1 MATLGEKIKT
11 LRKEKKLTQTELVGS
26 ELTKSMLSQI
36 ENGKATPSMKTLQ
49 YIAEKLEC
57 EMSFLLE
64 EDEGEIVELIQKMEP
79 LIKAN
84 KCDEV
89 YKTLLPIVQTELPST
104 LNTAR
109 LYKQFLTGAV
119 IMNDYHIEYYVET
132 AVSIFEKYTLYRER
146 TETKL
151 LFYYMLFKRKKY
163 KECLQMIATIRDE
176 YKAKNL
182 EMDLITHIQL
192 YLKEAIILL
201 AYGNYEKCEKVI
213 LDALAFSKKH
223 QVYYKT
229 DEFYRILSYQKVITA
244 DKEQYLYYI
253 KKSEQFAIFTEDIL
267 SIAIIDILKAYYY
280 NTITNEYTIALKHL
294 EQFREKL
301 KDEPIFQ
308 DDGLYYL
315 EKGKSLYGLK
325 RYKEA
330 LAILKHA
337 TIPDYMSH
345 PLDQSWVL
353 TAGSYRALCYIELQ
367 DKKSALKEAKEAVQA
382 IDSYPDSIFTSFIKE
397 TLQIIQKL

>member
-57 EMSFLLE
+57 KMSFLLE

-132 AVSIFEKYTLYRER
+132 AVSIFEKYTLYRES

-151 LFYYMLFKRKKY
+151 LFYYMLFKHKKY

-397 TLQIIQKL
+397 ILQIIQKL

>member
-11 LRKEKKLTQTELVGS
+11 LRKEKKLTQTDLAGS

-132 AVSIFEKYTLYRER
+132 AVSIFEKYTLYRES

-229 DEFYRILSYQKVITA
+229 DEFYRILSYQKIITT
-244 DKEQYLYYI
+244 DKERYLYYI
-253 KKSEQFAIFTEDIL
+253 KKSEQFAIFTEDTL
-267 SIAIIDILKAYYY
+267 SAAIIDILKAYYY
-280 NTITNEYTIALKHL
+280 NTITNEYTIALEHL

-330 LAILKHA
+330 LEVLDHAI
-337 TIPDYMSH
+337 IPDYMSH

>member
-1 MATLGEKIKT
+1 MATLGEKIKA
-11 LRKEKKLTQTELVGS
+11 LRKEKKLTQTELAGS

-49 YIAEKLEC
+49 YIAEKLGC
-57 EMSFLLE
+57 ETSFLLE
-64 EDEGEIVELIQKMEP
+64 EDDDEMVELIQKMER
-79 LIKAN
+79 LIKN

-89 YKTLLPIVQTELPST
+89 YETLLPIVQKELPST

-109 LYKQFLTGAV
+109 LYKQFITAAAV
-119 IMNDYHIEYYVET
+119 MNDYNIEYYVET
-132 AVSIFEKYTLYRER
+132 AVSIFEKYTLYRES

-151 LFYYMLFKRKKY
+151 LFYYMLFKQKKY

-229 DEFYRILSYQKVITA
+229 DEFYRILSYQKIITT

-253 KKSEQFAIFTEDIL
+253 KKSEQFAIFTEDTL
-267 SIAIIDILKAYYY
+267 SAANIDILKAYYY
-280 NTITNEYTIALKHL
+280 NTVTNEYTIALEHL

-301 KDEPIFQ
+301 KNDPIFQ

-330 LAILKHA
+330 LETLKHA

-367 DKKSALKEAKEAVQA
+367 DKKSALTEAKEAVQS

>member
-1 MATLGEKIKT
+1 MATLGEKIKS
-11 LRKEKKLTQTELVGS
+11 LRKEKKLTQTELAGS

-49 YIAEKLEC
+49 YIAEKLGC
-57 EMSFLLE
+57 ETSFLLE
-64 EDEGEIVELIQKMEP
+64 EDDDEMVELIQKMER
-79 LIKAN
+79 LIKN

-89 YKTLLPIVQTELPST
+89 YETLLPIVQKELPST

-109 LYKQFLTGAV
+109 LYKQFITAAAV
-119 IMNDYHIEYYVET
+119 MNDYNIEYYVET
-132 AVSIFEKYTLYRER
+132 AVSIFEKYTLYRES

-151 LFYYMLFKRKKY
+151 LFYYMLFKQKKY

-229 DEFYRILSYQKVITA
+229 DEFYRILSYQKIITT

-253 KKSEQFAIFTEDIL
+253 KKSEQFAIFTEDTL
-267 SIAIIDILKAYYY
+267 SAANVDILKAYYY
-280 NTITNEYTIALKHL
+280 NTVTNEYTIALEHL

-301 KDEPIFQ
+301 KNDPIFQ

-330 LAILKHA
+330 LETLKHA

-367 DKKSALKEAKEAVQA
+367 DKKSALEEAKEAVQA
-382 IDSYPDSIFTSFIKE
+382 IDSYPNSIFTSFIKE

>member
-1 MATLGEKIKT
+1 MATLGEKIKA
-11 LRKEKKLTQTELVGS
+11 LRKEKKLTQTALAGS

-132 AVSIFEKYTLYRER
+132 AVSIFEKYTLYRES

-308 DDGLYYL
+308 EDGLYYL

>member
-1 MATLGEKIKT
+1 MATLGEKIKA
-11 LRKEKKLTQTELVGS
+11 LRKEKKLTQTELAGS

-57 EMSFLLE
+57 ETSFLLE
-64 EDEGEIVELIQKMEP
+64 EDDDEIVELITKMEQ
-79 LIKAN
+79 LIKEN

-89 YKTLLPIVQTELPST
+89 YETLLPIVQKGLPST
-104 LNTAR
+104 INTAR
-109 LYKQFLTGAV
+109 LYKQFLTGAA
-119 IMNDYHIEYYVET
+119 IMNDYNIESYVET
-132 AVSIFEKYTLYRER
+132 AVSIFEKYTLYRES

-151 LFYYMLFKRKKY
+151 LFYYMLYKRKKY
-163 KECLQMIATIRDE
+163 KECLQLITKIRDE
-176 YKAKNL
+176 YKTKNL

-244 DKEQYLYYI
+244 DKEQYLHYI
-253 KKSEQFAIFTEDIL
+253 KKSEQFAIFTEDTL
-267 SIAIIDILKAYYY
+267 SAAVINLLKAYYY
-280 NTITNEYTIALKHL
+280 NTITHEYTIALEHV
-294 EQFREKL
+294 EQFREQL
-301 KDEPIFQ
+301 KDERIFQ
-308 DDGLYYL
+308 DDGSYYL
-315 EKGKSLYGLK
+315 EKGKALYGLK
-325 RYKEA
+325 QYEEA
-330 LAILKHA
+330 LKTLQRAI
-337 TIPDYMSH
+337 IPDYINH
-345 PLDQSWVL
+345 PLDHARL
-353 TAGSYRALCYIELQ
+353 TTAGAYRALCYVKLN
-367 DKKSALKEAKEAVQA
+367 DKKRALEEVTEAYEIVQA
-382 IDSYPDSIFTSFIKE
+382 YPDSIFTSFIKE

>member
-1 MATLGEKIKT
+1 MATLGEKIKA
-11 LRKEKKLTQTELVGS
+11 LRKEKKLTQTELAGS

-57 EMSFLLE
+57 EPSFLLE
-64 EDEGEIVELIQKMEP
+64 EDEGKIVELIQKMEP

-84 KCDEV
+84 GDEV
-89 YKTLLPIVQTELPST
+89 YKTLLPIVQTDLPPT

-109 LYKQFLTGAV
+109 LYKQFITAAAV
-119 IMNDYHIEYYVET
+119 MNDYNIEYYVET
-132 AVSIFEKYTLYRER
+132 AVSIFEKYTLYRES

-151 LFYYMLFKRKKY
+151 LFYYMLFKQKKY

-176 YKAKNL
+176 YKTKNL

-201 AYGNYEKCEKVI
+201 AYGSYEKCEKVI

-229 DEFYRILSYQKVITA
+229 DEFYRILSYQKIIVA
-244 DKEQYLYYI
+244 DKERYLYYI
-253 KKSEQFAIFTEDIL
+253 KKSEQFAIFTEDTL
-267 SIAIIDILKAYYY
+267 SAANVDILKAYYY
-280 NTITNEYTIALKHL
+280 NTITNEYTIALEHL

-301 KDEPIFQ
+301 KNNPIFQ

-330 LAILKHA
+330 LEALKHA

-345 PLDQSWVL
+345 PLDQSWLL
-353 TAGSYRALCYIELQ
+353 TAGSYRALCYIKLQ
-367 DKKSALKEAKEAVQA
+367 DKKSALTEAKEAVQA

>member
-49 YIAEKLEC
+49 YVAGKLEC

-132 AVSIFEKYTLYRER
+132 AVSIFEKYTLYRES

>member
-1 MATLGEKIKT
+1 MATLGEKIKA
-11 LRKEKKLTQTELVGS
+11 LRKEKKLTQTELAGS

-49 YIAEKLEC
+49 YIAEKLGC
-57 EMSFLLE
+57 ETSFLLE
-64 EDEGEIVELIQKMEP
+64 EDDDEIVELIQKMER
-79 LIKAN
+79 LIKN

-89 YKTLLPIVQTELPST
+89 YETLLPIVQKELPST

-109 LYKQFLTGAV
+109 LYKQFITAAAV
-119 IMNDYHIEYYVET
+119 MNDYNIEYYVET
-132 AVSIFEKYTLYRER
+132 AISIFEKYTLYRES

-151 LFYYMLFKRKKY
+151 LFYYMLFKQKKY

-229 DEFYRILSYQKVITA
+229 DEFYRILSYQKIITT

-253 KKSEQFAIFTEDIL
+253 KKSEQFAIFTEDTL
-267 SIAIIDILKAYYY
+267 SAANVDILKAYYY
-280 NTITNEYTIALKHL
+280 NTVTNEYTIALEHL

-301 KDEPIFQ
+301 KNDPIFQ

-330 LAILKHA
+330 LETLKHA
-337 TIPDYMSH
+337 TIPDYMNH

>member
-1 MATLGEKIKT
+1 MATLGEKIKA
-11 LRKEKKLTQTELVGS
+11 LRKEKKLTQTELAGS

-49 YIAEKLEC
+49 YIAEKLGC
-57 EMSFLLE
+57 ETSFLLE
-64 EDEGEIVELIQKMEP
+64 EDDDEIVELIQKMER
-79 LIKAN
+79 LIKN

-89 YKTLLPIVQTELPST
+89 YETLLPIVQKELPST

-109 LYKQFLTGAV
+109 LYKQFITAAAV
-119 IMNDYHIEYYVET
+119 MNDYNIEYYVET
-132 AVSIFEKYTLYRER
+132 AVSIFEKYTLYRES

-151 LFYYMLFKRKKY
+151 LFYYMLFKQKKY

-229 DEFYRILSYQKVITA
+229 DEFYRILSYQKIITT

-253 KKSEQFAIFTEDIL
+253 KKSEQFAIFTEDTL
-267 SIAIIDILKAYYY
+267 SAANIDILKAYYY
-280 NTITNEYTIALKHL
+280 NTVTNEYTIALEHL

-301 KDEPIFQ
+301 KNDPIFQ

-330 LAILKHA
+330 LETLKHA

-345 PLDQSWVL
+345 PLNQSWVL

-367 DKKSALKEAKEAVQA
+367 DKKSALTEAKEAVQA

>member
-1 MATLGEKIKT
+1 MATLGEKIKA
-11 LRKEKKLTQTELVGS
+11 LRKEKKLTQTALAGS

-57 EMSFLLE
+57 ETSFLLE
-64 EDEGEIVELIQKMEP
+64 EDEEEIVELIQKMEP
-79 LIKAN
+79 LIKSN

-89 YKTLLPIVQTELPST
+89 YKTLLPIVQKELPLT

-109 LYKQFLTGAV
+109 LYKQFITGAA
-119 IMNDYHIEYYVET
+119 IMNDYNIEYYVET
-132 AVSIFEKYTLYRER
+132 AVSIFEKYTLYRES

-163 KECLQMIATIRDE
+163 KECLQIIATIRDE

-201 AYGNYEKCEKVI
+201 AYGNYKKCEKVI

-280 NTITNEYTIALKHL
+280 NTITNEYTIALEHL

-330 LAILKHA
+330 LAILKQA

>member
-1 MATLGEKIKT
+1 MATLGEKIKA
-11 LRKEKKLTQTELVGS
+11 LRKEKKLTQTELAGS
-26 ELTKSMLSQI
+26 ELTKSMLSQV

-57 EMSFLLE
+57 ETSFLLE
-64 EDEGEIVELIQKMEP
+64 EDEGEIVELIQKMER
-79 LIKAN
+79 LIKN

-89 YKTLLPIVQTELPST
+89 YETLLPIVQKELPST

-109 LYKQFLTGAV
+109 LYKQFITAAAV
-119 IMNDYHIEYYVET
+119 MNDYNIEYYVET
-132 AVSIFEKYTLYRER
+132 AVSIFEKYTLYRES

-151 LFYYMLFKRKKY
+151 LFYYMLFKQKKY

-229 DEFYRILSYQKVITA
+229 DEFYRILSYQKIITT

-253 KKSEQFAIFTEDIL
+253 KKSEQFAIFTEDTL
-267 SIAIIDILKAYYY
+267 SAANIDILKAYYY
-280 NTITNEYTIALKHL
+280 NTVTNEYTIALEHL
-294 EQFREKL
+294 EQFRKKL
-301 KDEPIFQ
+301 KNDPIFQ

-325 RYKEA
+325 CYKEA
-330 LAILKHA
+330 LETLKHA

-367 DKKSALKEAKEAVQA
+367 DKKSALTEAKEAVQA

>member
-1 MATLGEKIKT
+1 MATLGEKIKA
-11 LRKEKKLTQTELVGS
+11 LRKDKKLTQTALAGS

-57 EMSFLLE
+57 ETSFLLE
-64 EDEGEIVELIQKMEP
+64 EDEEEIVELIQKMEP
-79 LIKAN
+79 LIKSN
-84 KCDEV
+84 KSDEV
-89 YKTLLPIVQTELPST
+89 YKTLLPIVQKELPLT

-109 LYKQFLTGAV
+109 LYKHFITGAA
-119 IMNDYHIEYYVET
+119 IMNDYNIEYYVET
-132 AVSIFEKYTLYRER
+132 AVSIFEKYTLYRES

-151 LFYYMLFKRKKY
+151 LFYYMLYKRKKY
-163 KECLQMIATIRDE
+163 KECLQLISRIRDE
-176 YKAKNL
+176 YKTKNL

-201 AYGNYEKCEKVI
+201 AYGNYEKCEKTI

-229 DEFYRILSYQKVITA
+229 DEFYRILSYQKIITT
-244 DKEQYLYYI
+244 DKERYLYYI
-253 KKSEQFAIFTEDIL
+253 KKSEQFAIFTEDTL
-267 SIAIIDILKAYYY
+267 SAANIDILKAYYY
-280 NTITNEYTIALKHL
+280 NTVTNEYTIALEHL

-301 KDEPIFQ
+301 KDVPIFQ
-308 DDGLYYL
+308 EDGLYYL

-325 RYKEA
+325 RYEEA
-330 LAILKHA
+330 LETLKRA
-337 TIPDYMSH
+337 NIPDYMSH
-345 PLDQSWVL
+345 PLDQSWLL
-353 TAGSYRALCYIELQ
+353 TAGSYRALCHIELQ
-367 DKKSALKEAKEAVQA
+367 DKPAALKEANEAVQT
-382 IDSYPDSIFTSFIKE
+382 IDGYPDSIFSSFIKE

>member
-1 MATLGEKIKT
+1 MATLGEKIKA
-11 LRKEKKLTQTELVGS
+11 LRKEKKLTQTELAGS

-57 EMSFLLE
+57 ETSFLLE
-64 EDEGEIVELIQKMEP
+64 EDEGEIVELIQKMEQ

-89 YKTLLPIVQTELPST
+89 YNTLLPIVQNDMPLT
-104 LNTAR
+104 LHTAR
-109 LYKQFLTGAV
+109 LYKQFIIGAV
-119 IMNDYHIEYYVET
+119 IMKDYNIEFFVEKAT
-132 AVSIFEKYTLYRER
+132 SIFEKYTLYRDS

-151 LFYYMLFKRKKY
+151 TFSYVLFSHKKY
-163 KECLQMIATIRDE
+163 EECLQLIASIRDDYE
-176 YKAKNL
+176 AKHL
-182 EMDLITHIQL
+182 EMDLIIHIQL
-192 YLKEAIILL
+192 CLKEAIILL
-201 AYGNYEKCEKVI
+201 AYGNYEKCEKII
-213 LDALAFSKKH
+213 LEALAFSKKH

-253 KKSEQFAIFTEDIL
+253 KKSEQFAIFTEDTL
-267 SIAIIDILKAYYY
+267 SIAMIDILKAYYY

-301 KDEPIFQ
+301 KGQPIFQ

-315 EKGKSLYGLK
+315 EKGKALYGLK
-325 RYKEA
+325 RYEEA
-330 LAILKHA
+330 LQALQRGI
-337 TIPDYMSH
+337 IPDYMNH
-345 PLDQSWVL
+345 PLDQAWL
-353 TAGSYRALCYIELQ
+353 TTAGAYRALCYVKLN
-367 DKKSALKEAKEAVQA
+367 DKKRALKEATDATKKIQ
-382 IDSYPDSIFTSFIKE
+382 SYPDSIFSSFVKE

>member
-1 MATLGEKIKT
+1 MATLGEKIKA
-11 LRKEKKLTQTELVGS
+11 LRKEKKLTQTELAGP

-57 EMSFLLE
+57 EPSFLLE
-64 EDEGEIVELIQKMEP
+64 EDEGKIVELIQKMEP

-84 KCDEV
+84 GDEV
-89 YKTLLPIVQTELPST
+89 YKTLLPIVQTDLPPT

-109 LYKQFLTGAV
+109 LYKQFITGAA
-119 IMNDYHIEYYVET
+119 IMNDYNIEYYVET
-132 AVSIFEKYTLYRER
+132 AVSIFEKYTLYRES

-163 KECLQMIATIRDE
+163 KECLQLIATIRDE

-229 DEFYRILSYQKVITA
+229 DEFYRILSYQKIIVA

-253 KKSEQFAIFTEDIL
+253 KKSEQFAIFTEDTL
-267 SIAIIDILKAYYY
+267 SAANIDILKAYYY
-280 NTITNEYTIALKHL
+280 NTVTNEYTIALEHL

-301 KDEPIFQ
+301 KNDPIFQ

-330 LAILKHA
+330 LETLKHA

-367 DKKSALKEAKEAVQA
+367 DKKSALTEAKEAVQA

>member
-1 MATLGEKIKT
+1 MSTLGEKIKT
-11 LRKEKKLTQTELVGS
+11 LRKEKTLTQTELVGS

-132 AVSIFEKYTLYRER
+132 AVSIFEKYTLYRES

>member
-1 MATLGEKIKT
+1 MATLGEKIKA

-49 YIAEKLEC
+49 YIAEKLGC
-57 EMSFLLE
+57 ETSFLLE
-64 EDEGEIVELIQKMEP
+64 EDDDEIVELIQKMER
-79 LIKAN
+79 LIKN

-89 YKTLLPIVQTELPST
+89 YETLLPIVQKELPST

-109 LYKQFLTGAV
+109 LYKQFITVAAV
-119 IMNDYHIEYYVET
+119 MNDYNIEYYVET
-132 AVSIFEKYTLYRER
+132 AVSIFEKYTLYRES

-151 LFYYMLFKRKKY
+151 LFYYMLFKQKKY

-229 DEFYRILSYQKVITA
+229 DEFYRILSYQKIITT

-253 KKSEQFAIFTEDIL
+253 KKSEQFAIFTEDTL
-267 SIAIIDILKAYYY
+267 SAANIDILKAYYY
-280 NTITNEYTIALKHL
+280 NTVTNEYTIALEHL

-301 KDEPIFQ
+301 KNDPIFQ
-308 DDGLYYL
+308 GDGLYYL

-330 LAILKHA
+330 LETLKHA

-367 DKKSALKEAKEAVQA
+367 DKKSALTEAKEAVQA

-397 TLQIIQKL
+397 TLQIIQKF

>member
-1 MATLGEKIKT
+1 MATLGEKIKA
-11 LRKEKKLTQTELVGS
+11 LRKEKKLTQTELAGS

-49 YIAEKLEC
+49 YIAEKLGC
-57 EMSFLLE
+57 ETSFLLE
-64 EDEGEIVELIQKMEP
+64 EDDDEIVELIQKMER
-79 LIKAN
+79 LIKN

-89 YKTLLPIVQTELPST
+89 YETLLPIVQKELPST

-109 LYKQFLTGAV
+109 LYKQFITAAAV
-119 IMNDYHIEYYVET
+119 MNDYNIEYYVET
-132 AVSIFEKYTLYRER
+132 AVSIFEKYTLYRES

-151 LFYYMLFKRKKY
+151 LFYYMLFKQKKY

-182 EMDLITHIQL
+182 EMNLITHIQL

-229 DEFYRILSYQKVITA
+229 DEFYRILSYQKIITT

-253 KKSEQFAIFTEDIL
+253 KKSEQFAIFTEDTL
-267 SIAIIDILKAYYY
+267 SAANIDILKAYYY
-280 NTITNEYTIALKHL
+280 NTVTNEYTIALEHL

-301 KDEPIFQ
+301 KNDPIFQ

-330 LAILKHA
+330 LETLKHA
-337 TIPDYMSH
+337 TIPDYMNH

-367 DKKSALKEAKEAVQA
+367 DKKSALTEAKEAVQA

>member
-1 MATLGEKIKT
+1 MATLGEKIKA
-11 LRKEKKLTQTELVGS
+11 LRKEKKLTQTALAGS

-132 AVSIFEKYTLYRER
+132 AVSIFEKYTLYRES

-229 DEFYRILSYQKVITA
+229 DEFYRILSYQKIITT
-244 DKEQYLYYI
+244 DKERYLYYI
-253 KKSEQFAIFTEDIL
+253 KKSEQFAIFTEDTL
-267 SIAIIDILKAYYY
+267 SAAIIDILKAYYY
-280 NTITNEYTIALKHL
+280 NTITNEYTIALEHL

>member
-1 MATLGEKIKT
+1 MATLGGKIKA
-11 LRKEKKLTQTELVGS
+11 LRKEKKLTQTELAGS

-49 YIAEKLEC
+49 YIAEKLGC
-57 EMSFLLE
+57 ETSFLLE
-64 EDEGEIVELIQKMEP
+64 EDDDEIVVLIQKMER
-79 LIKAN
+79 LIKN

-89 YKTLLPIVQTELPST
+89 YETLLPIIQKELPST

-109 LYKQFLTGAV
+109 LYKQFITAAAV
-119 IMNDYHIEYYVET
+119 MNDYNIEYYVET
-132 AVSIFEKYTLYRER
+132 AVSIFEKYTLYRES

-151 LFYYMLFKRKKY
+151 LFYYMLFKQKKY

-229 DEFYRILSYQKVITA
+229 DEFYRILSYQKIITT

-253 KKSEQFAIFTEDIL
+253 KKSEQFAIFTEDTL
-267 SIAIIDILKAYYY
+267 SAANVDILKAYYY
-280 NTITNEYTIALKHL
+280 NTVTNEYTIALEHL

-301 KDEPIFQ
+301 KNDPIFQ

-330 LAILKHA
+330 LETLKHA
-337 TIPDYMSH
+337 TIPDYMNH

-367 DKKSALKEAKEAVQA
+367 DKKSALKEAKKAVQA

>member
-1 MATLGEKIKT
+1 MATLGEKIKA
-11 LRKEKKLTQTELVGS
+11 LRKEKKLTQTALAGS

-57 EMSFLLE
+57 ETSFLLE
-64 EDEGEIVELIQKMEP
+64 EDEEEIVELIQKMEP
-79 LIKAN
+79 LIKSN

-89 YKTLLPIVQTELPST
+89 YKTLLPIVQKELPLT

-109 LYKQFLTGAV
+109 LYKQFITGAA
-119 IMNDYHIEYYVET
+119 IMNDYNIEYYVET
-132 AVSIFEKYTLYRER
+132 AVSIFEKYTLYRES

-280 NTITNEYTIALKHL
+280 NTITNEYTIALEHL

>member
-1 MATLGEKIKT
+1 MATLGEKIKA
-11 LRKEKKLTQTELVGS
+11 LRKEKKLTQTALAGS

-57 EMSFLLE
+57 ETSFLLE
-64 EDEGEIVELIQKMEP
+64 EDEEEIVELIQKMEP
-79 LIKAN
+79 LIKSN

-89 YKTLLPIVQTELPST
+89 YKTLLPIVQKELPLT

-109 LYKQFLTGAV
+109 LYKQFITGAA
-119 IMNDYHIEYYVET
+119 IMNDYNIEYYVET
-132 AVSIFEKYTLYRER
+132 AVSIFEKYTLYRES

-151 LFYYMLFKRKKY
+151 LFYYMLYKRKKY
-163 KECLQMIATIRDE
+163 KECLQLITKIRDE
-176 YKAKNL
+176 YKTKNL

-201 AYGNYEKCEKVI
+201 AYGNYEKCEKII
-213 LDALAFSKKH
+213 LDALVFSKKH

-229 DEFYRILSYQKVITA
+229 DEFYRILSYQKIITT
-244 DKEQYLYYI
+244 DKERYLYYI
-253 KKSEQFAIFTEDIL
+253 KKSEQFAIFTEDTL
-267 SIAIIDILKAYYY
+267 SSANIDILKAYYY
-280 NTITNEYTIALKHL
+280 NTVTNEYTIALEHL

-301 KDEPIFQ
+301 KNVPIFQ
-308 DDGLYYL
+308 EDGLYYL

-325 RYKEA
+325 RYEEA
-330 LAILKHA
+330 LETLKRA
-337 TIPDYMSH
+337 NIPDYMSH
-345 PLDQSWVL
+345 PLDQSWLL
-353 TAGSYRALCYIELQ
+353 TAGSYRALCHIELQ
-367 DKKSALKEAKEAVQA
+367 DKPAALKEAKEAVQT
-382 IDSYPDSIFTSFIKE
+382 IDGYPDSIFTSFIKE

>member
-1 MATLGEKIKT
+1 MATLGEKIKA
-11 LRKEKKLTQTELVGS
+11 LRKEKKLTQTELAGS

-57 EMSFLLE
+57 EPSFLLE
-64 EDEGEIVELIQKMEP
+64 EDNDEIVELIQKMER
-79 LIKAN
+79 LIKN

-89 YKTLLPIVQTELPST
+89 YETLLPIVQKELPST

-109 LYKQFLTGAV
+109 LYKQFITAAAV
-119 IMNDYHIEYYVET
+119 MNDYNIEYYVET
-132 AVSIFEKYTLYRER
+132 AVSIFEKYTLYRES

-151 LFYYMLFKRKKY
+151 LFYYMLFKQKKY

-229 DEFYRILSYQKVITA
+229 DEFYRILSYQKIITT

-253 KKSEQFAIFTEDIL
+253 KKSEQFAIFTEDTL
-267 SIAIIDILKAYYY
+267 SAANIDILKAYYY
-280 NTITNEYTIALKHL
+280 NTVTNEYTIALEHL

-301 KDEPIFQ
+301 KNNPIFQ

-330 LAILKHA
+330 LETLKHA
-337 TIPDYMSH
+337 TIPDYMNH

-367 DKKSALKEAKEAVQA
+367 DKKSALTEAKEAVQA

>member
-1 MATLGEKIKT
+1 MATLGEKIKA
-11 LRKEKKLTQTELVGS
+11 LRKEKKLTQTELAGS

-49 YIAEKLEC
+49 YIAEKLGC
-57 EMSFLLE
+57 ETSFLLE
-64 EDEGEIVELIQKMEP
+64 EDDDEIVELIQKMER
-79 LIKAN
+79 LIKN

-89 YKTLLPIVQTELPST
+89 YETLLPIVQKELPST

-109 LYKQFLTGAV
+109 LYKQFITAAAV
-119 IMNDYHIEYYVET
+119 MNDYNIEYYVET
-132 AVSIFEKYTLYRER
+132 AVSIFEKYTLYRES

-151 LFYYMLFKRKKY
+151 LFYYMLFKQKKY

-229 DEFYRILSYQKVITA
+229 DEFYRILSYQKIITT

-253 KKSEQFAIFTEDIL
+253 KKSKQFAIFTEDTL
-267 SIAIIDILKAYYY
+267 SAANIDILKAYYY
-280 NTITNEYTIALKHL
+280 NTVTNEYTIALEHL

-301 KDEPIFQ
+301 KNDPIFQ

-330 LAILKHA
+330 LETLKHA
-337 TIPDYMSH
+337 TIPDYMNH

-367 DKKSALKEAKEAVQA
+367 DKKSALTEAKEAVQA

>member
-1 MATLGEKIKT
+1 MATLGEKIKA
-11 LRKEKKLTQTELVGS
+11 LRKEKKLTQTELAGS

-57 EMSFLLE
+57 EPSFLLE
-64 EDEGEIVELIQKMEP
+64 EDEGKIVELIQKMEP

-84 KCDEV
+84 GDEV
-89 YKTLLPIVQTELPST
+89 YKTLLPIVQTDLPPT

-109 LYKQFLTGAV
+109 LYKQFITAAAV
-119 IMNDYHIEYYVET
+119 MNDYNIEYYVET
-132 AVSIFEKYTLYRER
+132 AVSIFEKYTLYRES

-151 LFYYMLFKRKKY
+151 LFYYMLFKQKKY

-176 YKAKNL
+176 YKTKNL

-201 AYGNYEKCEKVI
+201 AYGSYEKCEKVI

-229 DEFYRILSYQKVITA
+229 DEFYRILSYQKIITT

-253 KKSEQFAIFTEDIL
+253 KKSEQFAIFTEDTL
-267 SIAIIDILKAYYY
+267 SAANIDILKAYYY
-280 NTITNEYTIALKHL
+280 NTITNEYTIALEHL

-301 KDEPIFQ
+301 KNDPIFQ

-330 LAILKHA
+330 LEALKHA

-345 PLDQSWVL
+345 PLDQSWLL

-367 DKKSALKEAKEAVQA
+367 DKKSALKEAKEAVQT
-382 IDSYPDSIFTSFIKE
+382 IDSYPDSIFSSFIKE
-397 TLQIIQKL
+397 TLQIIQKI

>member
-1 MATLGEKIKT
+1 
-11 LRKEKKLTQTELVGS
+11 
-26 ELTKSMLSQI
+26 
-36 ENGKATPSMKTLQ
+36 
-49 YIAEKLEC
+49 
-57 EMSFLLE
+57 
-64 EDEGEIVELIQKMEP
+64 
-79 LIKAN
+79 
-84 KCDEV
+84 
-89 YKTLLPIVQTELPST
+89 
-104 LNTAR
+104 
-109 LYKQFLTGAV
+109 
-119 IMNDYHIEYYVET
+119 
-132 AVSIFEKYTLYRER
+132 
-146 TETKL
+146 
-151 LFYYMLFKRKKY
+151 
-163 KECLQMIATIRDE
+163 
-176 YKAKNL
+176 
-182 EMDLITHIQL
+182 
-192 YLKEAIILL
+192 
-201 AYGNYEKCEKVI
+201 
-213 LDALAFSKKH
+213 
-223 QVYYKT
+223 
-229 DEFYRILSYQKVITA
+229 
-244 DKEQYLYYI
+244 
-253 KKSEQFAIFTEDIL
+253 DIL

-294 EQFREKL
+294 ERFREKL

>member
-1 MATLGEKIKT
+1 MATLGEKIKA
-11 LRKEKKLTQTELVGS
+11 LRKEKKLTQTELAGS

-57 EMSFLLE
+57 EPSFLLE
-64 EDEGEIVELIQKMEP
+64 EDEGKIVELIQKMEP

-84 KCDEV
+84 GDEV
-89 YKTLLPIVQTELPST
+89 YKTLLPIVQTDLPPT

-109 LYKQFLTGAV
+109 LYKQFITAAAV
-119 IMNDYHIEYYVET
+119 MNDYNIEYYVEA
-132 AVSIFEKYTLYRER
+132 AVSIFEKYTLYRES

-151 LFYYMLFKRKKY
+151 LFYYMLFKQKKY

-176 YKAKNL
+176 YKTKNL

-201 AYGNYEKCEKVI
+201 AYGSYEKCEKVI

-229 DEFYRILSYQKVITA
+229 DEFYRILSYQKIIVA
-244 DKEQYLYYI
+244 DKERYLYYI
-253 KKSEQFAIFTEDIL
+253 KKSEQFAIFTEDTL
-267 SIAIIDILKAYYY
+267 SAANVDILKAYYY
-280 NTITNEYTIALKHL
+280 NTITNEYTIALEHL

-301 KDEPIFQ
+301 KNDPIFQ

-330 LAILKHA
+330 LEALKHA

-345 PLDQSWVL
+345 PLDQSWLL

-367 DKKSALKEAKEAVQA
+367 DKKSALTEAKEAVQT
-382 IDSYPDSIFTSFIKE
+382 IDSYPDSIFSSFIKE

>member
-1 MATLGEKIKT
+1 MATLGEKIKA
-11 LRKEKKLTQTELVGS
+11 LRKEKKLTQTELAGS

-49 YIAEKLEC
+49 YIAEKLGC
-57 EMSFLLE
+57 ETSFLLE
-64 EDEGEIVELIQKMEP
+64 EDDDEIVELIQKMER
-79 LIKAN
+79 LIKN

-89 YKTLLPIVQTELPST
+89 YETLLPIVQKELPST

-109 LYKQFLTGAV
+109 LYKQFITAAAV
-119 IMNDYHIEYYVET
+119 MNDYNIEYYVET
-132 AVSIFEKYTLYRER
+132 AVSIFEKYTLYRES

-151 LFYYMLFKRKKY
+151 LFYYMLFKQKKY

-229 DEFYRILSYQKVITA
+229 DEFYRILSYQKIITT

-253 KKSEQFAIFTEDIL
+253 KKSEQFAIFTEDTL
-267 SIAIIDILKAYYY
+267 SAANIDILKAYYY
-280 NTITNEYTIALKHL
+280 NTVTNEYTIALEHL

-301 KDEPIFQ
+301 KNDPIFQ

-330 LAILKHA
+330 LETLKHA

-367 DKKSALKEAKEAVQA
+367 DKKSALTEAKEAVQA

>member
-1 MATLGEKIKT
+1 MATLGEKIKA
-11 LRKEKKLTQTELVGS
+11 LRKEKKLTQTELAGS

-57 EMSFLLE
+57 EPSFLLE
-64 EDEGEIVELIQKMEP
+64 EDEGKIVELIQKMEP

-84 KCDEV
+84 GDEV
-89 YKTLLPIVQTELPST
+89 YKTLLPIVQTDLPPT

-109 LYKQFLTGAV
+109 LYKQFITGAA
-119 IMNDYHIEYYVET
+119 IMNDYNIAYYVET
-132 AVSIFEKYTLYRER
+132 AVSIFEKYTLYRES

-151 LFYYMLFKRKKY
+151 LFYYMLFKQKKY

-176 YKAKNL
+176 YKTKNL

-201 AYGNYEKCEKVI
+201 AYGSYEKCEKVI

-229 DEFYRILSYQKVITA
+229 DEFYRILSYQKIIVA
-244 DKEQYLYYI
+244 DKERYLYYI
-253 KKSEQFAIFTEDIL
+253 KKSEQFAIFTEDTL
-267 SIAIIDILKAYYY
+267 SAANVDILKAYYY
-280 NTITNEYTIALKHL
+280 NTVTNEYTIALEHL

-301 KDEPIFQ
+301 KNDPIFQ

-330 LAILKHA
+330 LETLKHA
-337 TIPDYMSH
+337 TIPDYMNH

-367 DKKSALKEAKEAVQA
+367 DKKSALTEAKEAVQA

>member
-1 MATLGEKIKT
+1 MATLGEKIKA
-11 LRKEKKLTQTELVGS
+11 LRKEKKLTQTELAGS

-49 YIAEKLEC
+49 YIAEKLGC
-57 EMSFLLE
+57 ETSFLLE
-64 EDEGEIVELIQKMEP
+64 EDDDEILELIQKMER
-79 LIKAN
+79 LIKN

-89 YKTLLPIVQTELPST
+89 YETLLPIVQKELPST

-109 LYKQFLTGAV
+109 LYKQFITAAAV
-119 IMNDYHIEYYVET
+119 MNDYNIEYYVET
-132 AVSIFEKYTLYRER
+132 AVSIFEKYTLYRES

-151 LFYYMLFKRKKY
+151 LFYYMLFKQKKY

-229 DEFYRILSYQKVITA
+229 DEFYRILSYQKIITT

-253 KKSEQFAIFTEDIL
+253 KKSEQFAIFTEDTL
-267 SIAIIDILKAYYY
+267 SAANIDILKAYYY
-280 NTITNEYTIALKHL
+280 NTVTNEYTIALEHL

-301 KDEPIFQ
+301 KNDPIFQ

-330 LAILKHA
+330 LETLKHA

-367 DKKSALKEAKEAVQA
+367 DKKSALTEAKEAVQA

>member
-1 MATLGEKIKT
+1 MATLGEKIKA
-11 LRKEKKLTQTELVGS
+11 LRKEKKLTQTELAGS

-57 EMSFLLE
+57 EPSFLLE
-64 EDEGEIVELIQKMEP
+64 EDEGKIVELIQKMEP

-84 KCDEV
+84 GDEV
-89 YKTLLPIVQTELPST
+89 YKTLLPIVQTDLPPT

-109 LYKQFLTGAV
+109 LYKQFITGAA
-119 IMNDYHIEYYVET
+119 IMNDYNIEYYVEA
-132 AVSIFEKYTLYRER
+132 AVSIFEKYTLYRES

-151 LFYYMLFKRKKY
+151 LFYYMLFKQKKY

-176 YKAKNL
+176 YKTKNL

-201 AYGNYEKCEKVI
+201 AYGSYEKCEKVI

-229 DEFYRILSYQKVITA
+229 DEFYRILSYQKIIVA
-244 DKEQYLYYI
+244 DKERYLYYI
-253 KKSEQFAIFTEDIL
+253 KKSEQFAIFTEDTL
-267 SIAIIDILKAYYY
+267 SAANVDILKAYYY
-280 NTITNEYTIALKHL
+280 NTITNEYTIALEHL

-301 KDEPIFQ
+301 KNDPIFQ

-330 LAILKHA
+330 LEALKHA

-345 PLDQSWVL
+345 PLDQSWLL

-367 DKKSALKEAKEAVQA
+367 DKKSALKEAKEAVQT
-382 IDSYPDSIFTSFIKE
+382 IDSYPDSIFSSFIKE

>member
-11 LRKEKKLTQTELVGS
+11 LRKEKKLTQTDLAGS

-132 AVSIFEKYTLYRER
+132 AVSIFEKYTLYRES

-201 AYGNYEKCEKVI
+201 AYGNYKKCEKVI

-280 NTITNEYTIALKHL
+280 NTITNEYTIALEHL

>member
-132 AVSIFEKYTLYRER
+132 AVSIFEKYTLYRES

-353 TAGSYRALCYIELQ
+353 TARSYRALCYIELQ

-397 TLQIIQKL
+397 ILQIIQKL

>member
-1 MATLGEKIKT
+1 MATLGEKIKA
-11 LRKEKKLTQTELVGS
+11 LRKEKKLTQTALAGS

-132 AVSIFEKYTLYRER
+132 AVSIFEKYTLYRES

-244 DKEQYLYYI
+244 DKERYLYYI

-325 RYKEA
+325 RYEEA
-330 LAILKHA
+330 LETLKRA
-337 TIPDYMSH
+337 NIPDYMSH
-345 PLDQSWVL
+345 PLDQSWLL
-353 TAGSYRALCYIELQ
+353 TAGSYRALCHIELQ
-367 DKKSALKEAKEAVQA
+367 DKPAALKEAKEAVQT
-382 IDSYPDSIFTSFIKE
+382 IDGYPDSIFTSFIKE

>member
-1 MATLGEKIKT
+1 MATLGEKIKA
-11 LRKEKKLTQTELVGS
+11 LRKEKKLTQTELAGS

-49 YIAEKLEC
+49 YIAEKLGC
-57 EMSFLLE
+57 ETSFLLE
-64 EDEGEIVELIQKMEP
+64 EDDDEIVELIQKMER
-79 LIKAN
+79 LIKN

-89 YKTLLPIVQTELPST
+89 YETLLPIVQKELPST

-109 LYKQFLTGAV
+109 LYKQFITAAAV
-119 IMNDYHIEYYVET
+119 MNDYNIEYYVET
-132 AVSIFEKYTLYRER
+132 AVSIFEKYTLYRES

-151 LFYYMLFKRKKY
+151 LFYYMLFKQKKY

-229 DEFYRILSYQKVITA
+229 DEFYRILSYQKIITT

-253 KKSEQFAIFTEDIL
+253 KKSEQFAIFTEDTL
-267 SIAIIDILKAYYY
+267 SAANIDILKAYYY
-280 NTITNEYTIALKHL
+280 NTVTNEYTIALEHL

-301 KDEPIFQ
+301 KNDPIFQ

-330 LAILKHA
+330 LETLKHA
-337 TIPDYMSH
+337 TIPDYMNH

-353 TAGSYRALCYIELQ
+353 TAGSYRALCYIELL
-367 DKKSALKEAKEAVQA
+367 DKKSALTEAKEAVQA

>member
-132 AVSIFEKYTLYRER
+132 AVSIFEKYTLYRES

-308 DDGLYYL
+308 EDGLYYL

>member
-1 MATLGEKIKT
+1 MATLGEKIKA
-11 LRKEKKLTQTELVGS
+11 LRKEKKLTQTELAGS

-49 YIAEKLEC
+49 YIAEKLGC
-57 EMSFLLE
+57 ETSFLLE
-64 EDEGEIVELIQKMEP
+64 EDDDEIVELIQKMER
-79 LIKAN
+79 LIKN

-89 YKTLLPIVQTELPST
+89 YETLLPIVQKELPST

-109 LYKQFLTGAV
+109 LYKQFITAAAV
-119 IMNDYHIEYYVET
+119 MNDYNIEYYVET
-132 AVSIFEKYTLYRER
+132 AVSIFEKYTLYRES

-151 LFYYMLFKRKKY
+151 LFYYMLFKQKKY

-229 DEFYRILSYQKVITA
+229 DEFYRILSYQKIITT

-253 KKSEQFAIFTEDIL
+253 KKSEQFAIFTEDTL
-267 SIAIIDILKAYYY
+267 SAANIDILKAYYY
-280 NTITNEYTIALKHL
+280 NTVMNEYTIALEHL

-301 KDEPIFQ
+301 KNDPIFQ

-330 LAILKHA
+330 LETLKHA

-367 DKKSALKEAKEAVQA
+367 DKKSALTEAKEAVQA